1 MDPCGS
7 GAKKYTDDE
16 DGDSGLTATQIGI
29 LTFDSL
35 SNVTTIIMI
44 SII

>member
-29 LTFDSL
+29 LTLDPST
-35 SNVTTIIMI
+35 NITTIMILIM
-44 SII
+44 

>member
-29 LTFDSL
+29 LTLKSSHYVSL
-35 SNVTTIIMI
+35 SLI
-44 SII
+44 SRI